1 MPGSGEI
8 PDWLS
13 APQAYEPL
21 RDRSTFAAKSML
33 SVAAVL
39 RQLRLDDGRT
49 SPISPSA
56 PVKLAPWGR
65 SS

>member
-1 MPGSGEI
+1 MAGSVEI

-39 RQLRLDDGRT
+39 RQLR
-49 SPISPSA
+49 
-56 PVKLAPWGR
+56 WC
-65 SS
+65 